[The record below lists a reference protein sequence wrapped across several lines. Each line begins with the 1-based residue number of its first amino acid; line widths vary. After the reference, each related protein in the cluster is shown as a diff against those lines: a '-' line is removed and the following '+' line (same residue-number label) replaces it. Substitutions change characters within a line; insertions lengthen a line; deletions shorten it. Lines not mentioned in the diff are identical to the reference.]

1 MAEMQPFPM
10 RPLSLVTPLASMFS
24 FSRQK
29 DQETFALRNLL
40 LPHRHHPKLQGR
52 PLSSLKQISSSHAL
66 ATFIHRPMTERIHP
80 VASPGRCSV
89 SCGLCNWAATLSPV
103 LQKRDCHKLELRA
116 ISEPD
121 SGPSPGC
128 PGARRKPG
136 AGQIRGRSTSRQ
148 PACSLREPSWH
159 TQSWL

>member
-1 MAEMQPFPM
+1 MWPFPM
-10 RPLSLVTPLASMFS
+10 RLLSPVTPLASMFS

-29 DQETFALRNLL
+29 DQETCALGNLL
-40 LPHRHHPKLQGR
+40 LPHRPHPKLQGR

-66 ATFIHRPMTERIHP
+66 ATFTHRPTTEEIYP

-89 SCGLCNWAATLSPV
+89 SCGLCSWAAILNPV

-116 ISEPD
+116 VSEAD

-136 AGQIRGRSTSRQ
+136 AGQIRGRPTSRRL
-148 PACSLREPSWH
+148 ACSRREASWH
-159 TQSWL
+159 AQSWL